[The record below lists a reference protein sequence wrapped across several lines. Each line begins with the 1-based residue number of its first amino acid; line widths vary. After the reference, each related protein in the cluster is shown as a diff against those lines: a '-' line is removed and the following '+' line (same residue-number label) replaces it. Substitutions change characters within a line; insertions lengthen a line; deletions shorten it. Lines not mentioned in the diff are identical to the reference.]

1 MVHFRLLVL
10 SDFAVDPF
18 PVVDQDVSDVVE
30 AQEFQSFGGMLA
42 VHNSSNTM
50 ELFQIL
56 ESWLHL
62 IELVLGRSGWRRAAL
77 NETLSDADKV

>member
-56 ESWLHL
+56 ESWWHL
-62 IELVLGRSGWRRAAL
+62 FDLALGMEWLEVCGT
-77 NETLSDADKV
+77 EGV

>member
-30 AQEFQSFGGMLA
+30 A
-42 VHNSSNTM
+42 
-50 ELFQIL
+50 
-56 ESWLHL
+56 
-62 IELVLGRSGWRRAAL
+62 
-77 NETLSDADKV
+77 